1 MSFQYKNVILGVSG
15 GIAAYKSPEI
25 VRRLID
31 HGADVHVVMTAGAC
45 EFVRPLVFQAVSGN
59 EVHTDLLDDQA
70 EAGMGHIEFARWA
83 DIVLIAP
90 ATANTLAKMAA
101 GLADDLLST
110 LCLATRA
117 PVAVAPAMNSAM
129 WEHPATLSNMQV
141 LQDRGVAVLGPGV
154 GSQACGETGAG
165 RMWEPDD
172 IVEYLQTQSLH
183 GRSDAKQSASHSPSG
198 SEFGSELAGELVS
211 KSGKGLQG
219 VDLLITAGPTR
230 ESIDPVRFL
239 SNHSSGK
246 MGFALAAA
254 ASDAGANVTLISGPV
269 NLNTPVGVNR
279 IDVSSAAQMQEAVMS
294 RLSADGIFISVAAV
308 ADYRVAVQE
317 SEKIKK
323 SDDQMTLNLV
333 RNPDILA
340 GVAQSEQR
348 PFCVGFAAETQQLEQ
363 YARSKLDRKNL
374 DMIVANLVGED
385 LAFGVDTNKV
395 EVYWRGGSKSFSLQ
409 SKRQLADGLI
419 RLITERYLS
428 HPDQASVG

>member
-183 GRSDAKQSASHSPSG
+183 GRSDT
-198 SEFGSELAGELVS
+198 S

-419 RLITERYLS
+419 RLITERYLR

>member
-1 MSFQYKNVILGVSG
+1 MCMNFPHKKVILGICG

-31 HGADVHVVMTAGAC
+31 HGADVHVVMTAGAN

-59 EVHTDLLDDQA
+59 EVHTDLLDDKA
-70 EAGMGHIEFARWA
+70 EAGMGHIELARWA

-90 ATANTLAKMAA
+90 ATANTLARLAA

-129 WEHPATLSNMQV
+129 WEHPATRSNLKV
-141 LQDRGVAVLGPGV
+141 LQDRGVSVLGPGV
-154 GSQACGETGAG
+154 GPQACGETGAG

-172 IVEYLQTQSLH
+172 IVECLRTQPLHSSPDNDPPSNQWSANENVKELRGALQ
-183 GRSDAKQSASHSPSG
+183 
-198 SEFGSELAGELVS
+198 E
-211 KSGKGLQG
+211 

-254 ASDAGANVTLISGPV
+254 AAVAGARVTLISGPV

-308 ADYRVAVQE
+308 ADYRVADQQN
-317 SEKIKK
+317 EKIKK
-323 SDDQMTLNLV
+323 TDDQMTLKLV

-340 GVAQSEQR
+340 SAAQSEQR

-363 YARSKLDRKNL
+363 YARSKLNSKNL
-374 DMIVANLVGED
+374 DMIVANLVGEG
-385 LAFGVDTNKV
+385 LTFGADTNKV
-395 EVYWRGGSKSFSLQ
+395 EVYWQGGSKSFSLQ
-409 SKRQLADGLI
+409 SKRHLADGLI
-419 RLITERYLS
+419 ELIADRYRNQHHQTS
-428 HPDQASVG
+428 PKQHFKG

>member
-183 GRSDAKQSASHSPSG
+183 GRSDAKQSASHSPSA
-198 SEFGSELAGELVS
+198 SEFGSELVS

-254 ASDAGANVTLISGPV
+254 ATDAGANVTLISGPV

-279 IDVSSAAQMQEAVMS
+279 MDVSSAAQMQEAVMS

-323 SDDQMTLNLV
+323 TDDLMTLNLV

-363 YARSKLDRKNL
+363 L
-374 DMIVANLVGED
+374 
-385 LAFGVDTNKV
+385 
-395 EVYWRGGSKSFSLQ
+395 SL
-409 SKRQLADGLI
+409 I
-419 RLITERYLS
+419 HI
-428 HPDQASVG
+428 